1 MSVLHGMDNDQLGFK
16 LARMANC
23 LERLLVSDFPATDL
37 HWLIH
42 RVLGTDS
49 GTITFDTSGVRRIGV
64 SFFDEALLIFN
75 EIVAETGNNELRLVY
90 HKAPPTDS
98 LKNLVGNRGL
108 TLSETD
114 TGDWIIAQPAIF

>member
-1 MSVLHGMDNDQLGFK
+1 MMVAVDL
-16 LARMANC
+16 LAETGVRM
-23 LERLLVSDFPATDL
+23 
-37 HWLIH
+37 
-42 RVLGTDS
+42 LGTRPAARAMESAMRVASDS